1 MRPVVVVVV
10 VGVKKCHVRSSF
22 RPSQAQLRFGCCFV
36 LLLLLGLELLCSRS
50 CPFIIIISKKPSPY
64 TRARSRR
71 VNAMPLATKAT
82 PQQQPKISHRSLMLL
97 LRPSTPKLAV
107 QSLLGLPAV
116 EVGHQAHAE
125 EDDPN
130 HGGVRQRVY

>member
-1 MRPVVVVVV
+1 MPCPVVVPSVPSPITLWLLFCVVV
-10 VGVKKCHVRSSF
+10 AVGIGVV
-22 RPSQAQLRFGCCFV
+22 
-36 LLLLLGLELLCSRS
+36 LCSRS

-64 TRARSRR
+64 ARARSRR

-97 LRPSTPKLAV
+97 LRPSTPNLAV

-116 EVGHQAHAE
+116 EVGHQPHAE